1 MPDSFVLDAHVF
13 ALRSF
18 AIRLASSF
26 VIIISGALPFAA
38 ALAGPLTLEQ
48 AWAHAEHVNPDLRAA
63 EAGLAAAQG
72 QLNDTRGMLWNNPQ
86 IASDL
91 ARGQAAQ
98 VGVPSEAFAQWHIGL
113 SQTFELAGQHA
124 YRQQAAQLDLEAIGE
139 RIAELRRQIRAEVE
153 QRYIRLLALQQRAE
167 IDRDALKQI
176 EGAAVAVRKRVG
188 AREDSRLDGNLA
200 SIESRG
206 VQIRTSQ
213 NSPRFTSGQVSSC
226 NSSAEPYFRQVR
238 SATVAQSPMP
248 VPNVGHD

>member
-113 SQTFELAGQHA
+113 SQTFELACGWRIRISRRH
-124 YRQQAAQLDLEAIGE
+124 RRPKQASTMPSPSKVIE
-139 RIAELRRQIRAEVE
+139 RGFGRGRSSGTLRWR
-153 QRYIRLLALQQRAE
+153 
-167 IDRDALKQI
+167 
-176 EGAAVAVRKRVG
+176 
-188 AREDSRLDGNLA
+188 
-200 SIESRG
+200 
-206 VQIRTSQ
+206 
-213 NSPRFTSGQVSSC
+213 
-226 NSSAEPYFRQVR
+226 
-238 SATVAQSPMP
+238 
-248 VPNVGHD
+248 